1 MTLQNK
7 LWQFFDLHPDHYYS
21 GEQLAQDF
29 GYSRTAIWKAIQQL
43 KKAGV
48 QIDSHPQQGYR
59 YQRSDILSKVLIQT
73 ALPANLQDLPL
84 TVLASAPSTNQ
95 LAKTA
100 AVQQAPTPQVF
111 LADEQTAGYGRYG
124 RDFQSPAQSGIYLSL
139 LLAPMQ
145 DLSQV
150 GLLTTATATAV
161 MRAIRQT
168 TGIQVDIKWVN
179 DLYLNHKK
187 VCGIL
192 SEAVSDM
199 ETQQITSLVVGIGID
214 FYLPNNSLPAPLQAK
229 VGSLFQTAPTVT
241 RNELVAA
248 ILTEFFALYPH
259 YTNGDFLAEYRAHSF
274 LIGRRVTLQI
284 GDQVIEGDVTG
295 IDDHGQLCLAT
306 PTGPHTLNAGEVTK
320 VHF

>member
-1 MTLQNK
+1 MTLQNQ
-7 LWQFFDLHPDHYYS
+7 LWQFFDAHPDRYFS
-21 GEQLAQDF
+21 GEKLAQDF

-48 QIDSHPQQGYR
+48 TIESHPQQGYR
-59 YQRSDILSKVLIQT
+59 YQRNDVLSQALIQA
-73 ALPANLQDLPL
+73 ALPASLQSLPL

-100 AVQQAPTPQVF
+100 AVQQATTPQVF

-124 RDFQSPAQSGIYLSL
+124 RGFQSPAHSGIYLSL

-161 MRAIRQT
+161 MRAIRKA
-168 TGIQVDIKWVN
+168 TGIQVAIKWVN

-214 FYLPNNSLPAPLQAK
+214 FYLPNTSLPLELQAK
-229 VGSLFQTAPTVT
+229 VGSLFQTTPTIT
-241 RNELVAA
+241 RNQLIAA
-248 ILTEFFALYPH
+248 ILTEFFALYPT
-259 YTNGDFLAEYRAHSF
+259 YPNGAFLNEYRAHSF

-284 GDQVIEGDVTG
+284 GDRTIEGEVTD

-306 PTGPHTLNAGEVTK
+306 PTGPLTLNAGEVTK

>member
-1 MTLQNK
+1 MTLQNQ
-7 LWQFFDLHPDHYYS
+7 LWQFFDAHPQQYFS
-21 GEQLAQDF
+21 GEKLAQQF

-48 QIDSHPQQGYR
+48 QIDSQPQQGYR
-59 YQRSDILSKVLIQT
+59 YQRNDVLSKALIQA
-73 ALPANLQDLPL
+73 ALPAALQSLPL

-100 AVQQAPTPQVF
+100 AVQQTTTPQVF

-145 DLSQV
+145 DLRQV

-161 MRAIRQT
+161 MRAIRKT

-179 DLYLNHKK
+179 DLYLNRKK

-214 FYLPNNSLPAPLQAK
+214 FYLPNSQLPVDLQAK
-229 VGSLFQTAPTVT
+229 VGSLFQTTPTVT
-241 RNELVAA
+241 RNQLIAA

-259 YTNGDFLAEYRAHSF
+259 YANGEFLTEYRAHSF

-284 GDQVIEGDVTG
+284 GERTIDGEVTN
-295 IDDHGQLCLAT
+295 IDDQGQLCLAT
-306 PTGPHTLNAGEVTK
+306 PTGPLTLNAGEVTK